1 MLRLR
6 ALAGVLS
13 LALML
18 SLAACSDNQKGS
30 AESKKG
36 EVWLSMEVTA
46 SAYTARPEETKA
58 ENHDIAAWGDK
69 LTPGMKCI
77 AVSRD
82 LIPLGLGHNTPVKI
96 EGLPGEYLVKDK
108 MNKRWEKKIDI
119 YFGDDVKAA
128 KEWGKRTVTISWPK
142 PPKKEGS

>member
-1 MLRLR
+1 
-6 ALAGVLS
+6 
-13 LALML
+13 ML
-18 SLAACSDNQKGS
+18 SLAACSSNQKDS

-36 EVWLSMEVTA
+36 RKWLSMEVAA

-58 ENHDIAAWGDK
+58 VNHDIAAWGDK
-69 LTPGMKCI
+69 LVPGMKCI

-119 YFGDDVKAA
+119 FFGQDVKAA

-142 PPKKEGS
+142 PEKKEGS